1 MGYRSDVVC
10 IMYAKDEGAQPIINE
25 WVRQRI
31 PEGLSDNFELTEDA
45 AIFRADQWKWYD
57 DMSPVKDLLAM
68 FAEYRETFCTGQD
81 EHEQILAFGRDGYVQ
96 EFARVGEALDDNEYE
111 IYGVPDY
118 RLHIQRGI
126 TID

>member
-10 IMYAKDEGAQPIINE
+10 IMYAKDEGAQAIVNE

-45 AIFRADQWKWYD
+45 AIFRADQWKWYET
-57 DMSPVKDLLAM
+57 SPTVRALDAI

-81 EHEQILAFGRDGYVQ
+81 DDGYVQ

-118 RLHIQRGI
+118 RLHIQREI

>member
-10 IMYAKDEGAQPIINE
+10 IMYAKGEGGQAIVNE

-31 PEGLSDNFELTEDA
+31 PEGTAGCFHLGDDA
-45 AIFRADQWKWYD
+45 ATFKADQWKWYD

-68 FAEYRETFCTGQD
+68 FAEYRETF
-81 EHEQILAFGRDGYVQ
+81 LDGDYAQ
-96 EFARVGEALDDNEYE
+96 EFARVGEALDDNEFE
-111 IYGVPDY
+111 TYGYSNY
-118 RLHIQRGI
+118 RLHIQREI

>member
-10 IMYAKDEGAQPIINE
+10 IMYAKDEGAQPIVNE

-31 PEGLSDNFELTEDA
+31 PQGMEDYFHLGDDVA
-45 AIFRADQWKWYD
+45 TFRADQWKWYED
-57 DMSPVKDLLAM
+57 ISPVKELLAM

-81 EHEQILAFGRDGYVQ
+81 DDGYAQ
-96 EFARVGEALDDNEYE
+96 EFARVGEALDDTEFE
-111 IYGVPDY
+111 TYGYTDY
-118 RLHIQRGI
+118 RLNIQRGI

>member
-10 IMYAKDEGAQPIINE
+10 IMYAKDEGAQAIVNE

-31 PEGLSDNFELTEDA
+31 PEGLSDNFELTEDT

-57 DMSPVKDLLAM
+57 DISPVKDLLAM
-68 FAEYRETFCTGQD
+68 FAEYRETFCQ
-81 EHEQILAFGRDGYVQ
+81 GYVQ

-111 IYGVPDY
+111 IYGVPEY
-118 RLHIQRGI
+118 RLHIQREI